1 VSAKEVCSKE
11 HLDNLK
17 FLNSIIS
24 QLTSQE
30 LDKLE
35 ACVNNPVVN
44 FKDDALAIKN
54 IRCKYDNRYAVL
66 VAKISRASQLASD
79 IKEVQLQIA
88 ILEQDVEY
96 DEPFELEEL
105 EQVGELMRWES
116 RK

>member
-1 VSAKEVCSKE
+1 MSAKEVCSKE

-30 LDKLE
+30 LEKLE
-35 ACVNNPVVN
+35 ACVNNPVVTL
-44 FKDDALAIKN
+44 KDDALAIKN

-66 VAKISRASQLASD
+66 VAKISRASQLSSD

>member
-1 VSAKEVCSKE
+1 MSAKDTCSNE

-24 QLTSQE
+24 QLNSYE
-30 LDKLE
+30 LEKLE

-54 IRCKYDNRYAVL
+54 LRCKYDSRYAVL
-66 VAKISRASQLASD
+66 IAKISRASQLASD
-79 IKEVQLQIA
+79 IKEAQLQVA
-88 ILEQDVEY
+88 ILEQDMEY
-96 DEPFELEEL
+96 DEPFEIEEL
-105 EQVGELMRWES
+105 VEIRSNEWES

>member
-1 VSAKEVCSKE
+1 MSAKDTCSNE

-30 LDKLE
+30 LLKLE

-44 FKDDALAIKN
+44 LKDDALAIKL
-54 IRCKYDNRYAVL
+54 IRCKYDSRYSVL
-66 VAKISRASQLASD
+66 QLEIARASKLASD

-105 EQVGELMRWES
+105 EQVGEVMRWES

>member
-1 VSAKEVCSKE
+1 MSAKEVCSKE

-30 LDKLE
+30 LLKLE
-35 ACVNNPVVN
+35 ACVDNPVVN

-54 IRCKYDNRYAVL
+54 LRCKYDSRYAVL
-66 VAKISRASQLASD
+66 IAKISRASQLASD
-79 IKEVQLQIA
+79 IKDVQLQIA
-88 ILEQDVEY
+88 ILEQDMEY
-96 DEPFELEEL
+96 DEPFEIEEL
-105 EQVGELMRWES
+105 EQVGEVMRWES

>member
-1 VSAKEVCSKE
+1 MSAKDTCSNE

-30 LDKLE
+30 LLKLE

-54 IRCKYDNRYAVL
+54 LRCKYDSRYAVL
-66 VAKISRASQLASD
+66 IAKISRASQLASD
-79 IKEVQLQIA
+79 IKEAQLQVA
-88 ILEQDVEY
+88 ILEQDMEY
-96 DEPFELEEL
+96 DEPFEIEEL
-105 EQVGELMRWES
+105 EQVGEVMRWES